1 MASTTAAPKMPRFAV
16 IARFLPAGSCG
27 IGPVLPAGETIARQ
41 WRQVPGGGRRD
52 ARSVA
57 LLTTANGARPS
68 PWARR
73 QTSPDRSDSGHA
85 AWRRERLKVAPLLII
100 DPTQGSSATM
110 ADGHSIE

>member
-41 WRQVPGGGRRD
+41 WRQVPCGSRRD

-57 LLTTANGARPS
+57 LLTTANGALS
-68 PWARR
+68 PLTGWLSRGRICPFPVIAGSRLEWCGEGGAAI
-73 QTSPDRSDSGHA
+73 QPGDRSCFLFDD
-85 AWRRERLKVAPLLII
+85 LV
-100 DPTQGSSATM
+100 
-110 ADGHSIE
+110 